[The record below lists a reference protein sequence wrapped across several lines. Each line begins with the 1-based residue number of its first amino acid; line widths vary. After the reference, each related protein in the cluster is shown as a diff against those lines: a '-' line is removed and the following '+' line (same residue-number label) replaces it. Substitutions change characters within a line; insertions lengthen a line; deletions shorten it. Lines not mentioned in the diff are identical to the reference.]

1 MVLAFYE
8 RKTICAFTSFR
19 KVSSQIVQLQW
30 VEQEGVAVVLAGL
43 LL

>member
-8 RKTICAFTSFR
+8 RKTICALTSFEKCLLR
-19 KVSSQIVQLQW
+19 CTTTV

-43 LL
+43 PL